1 MDERSEDREHRR
13 DRDPEGAPGDVTSG
27 DVDELTATAI
37 GRVSE
42 ALEKV
47 ERARGVLHE
56 WHQLIGAADA
66 KLAEGVRLLR
76 SRGHTEAADRL
87 ERELLGRNVLPG
99 RWTFQTLEEFD
110 DGYWS
115 LFRELERLLRDE
127 LLGGRRHVHEARMKA
142 RERSEDSAGNPLPGF
157 ECGPEELP

>member
-1 MDERSEDREHRR
+1 MDERSEAREHH
-13 DRDPEGAPGDVTSG
+13 EGGEHRNGVPH
-27 DVDELTATAI
+27 DVDELTATAV
-37 GRVSE
+37 GRVTE

-47 ERARGVLHE
+47 ERARGLLHE

-66 KLAEGVRLLR
+66 KLAEGARLLR
-76 SRGHTEAADRL
+76 SHGNTGLADRL

-115 LFRELERLLRDE
+115 LFRELERLLREE

-157 ECGPEELP
+157 EGSPDELP

>member
-1 MDERSEDREHRR
+1 MDERNEDREHDEDREHRNGS
-13 DRDPEGAPGDVTSG
+13 PEDV
-27 DVDELTATAI
+27 EERTAAAVGKVT
-37 GRVSE
+37 E
-42 ALEKV
+42 ALENV
-47 ERARGVLHE
+47 ERARGLLHE

-76 SRGHTEAADRL
+76 SHGYAGSADRL

-127 LLGGRRHVHEARMKA
+127 LLGGERHVHEARMKA

-157 ECGPEELP
+157 EGSPDELP